1 MCMIERLKAAAASS
15 FWPVSMP
22 TGTLSVSLRLESDVI
37 FPTTVTTFGTTK
49 TWARYL
55 NPVDAATVAEA
66 LRTLDKDNRL
76 CFKPSHNA
84 LLIVAFSLF
93 LLV

>member
-1 MCMIERLKAAAASS
+1 MKFRLKAAAASS
-15 FWPVSMP
+15 SWSVSMP
-22 TGTLSVSLRLESDVI
+22 TETLSVSLHLESAVI

-76 CFKPSHNA
+76 
-84 LLIVAFSLF
+84 
-93 LLV
+93 